1 MNRLACFAA
10 ALVVVAGYI
19 ACSRVLA
26 AGPGSD
32 SGIQV
37 QFSDEGA
44 GPREIEDAT
53 AAAVTRDYGIAWKSV
68 ETALS
73 DNRTEALDAG
83 LIGFAR
89 DRMANRIGDQ
99 KRSGMHTRYVD
110 HGHKVQ
116 ATFYSPEGSTIQL
129 RDVANVEVQVFDGDK
144 IVSSENMTRS
154 YIALM
159 TVTEDRWKVR
169 VLQEVQ

>member
-1 MNRLACFAA
+1 MKRFALLAIVF
-10 ALVVVAGYI
+10 ALVGCWMVH
-19 ACSRVLA
+19 SRVMA
-26 AGPGSD
+26 AGPSD

-37 QFSDEGA
+37 QVSTDGA

-53 AAAVTRDYGIAWKSV
+53 AAAITRDYGNSWKSL
-68 ETALS
+68 ETALAE
-73 DNRTEALDAG
+73 NRTDALEAG

-89 DRMANRIGDQ
+89 DRMANRIADQ
-99 KRSGMHTRYVD
+99 KRSGMRTRYVD

-116 ATFYSPEGSTIQL
+116 AVFYSPEGSTMQL
-129 RDVANVEVQVFDGDK
+129 RDVANVEVQVLDGSK
-144 IVSSENMTRS
+144 VISSENVTRT

-169 VLQEVQ
+169 VLQEEQ